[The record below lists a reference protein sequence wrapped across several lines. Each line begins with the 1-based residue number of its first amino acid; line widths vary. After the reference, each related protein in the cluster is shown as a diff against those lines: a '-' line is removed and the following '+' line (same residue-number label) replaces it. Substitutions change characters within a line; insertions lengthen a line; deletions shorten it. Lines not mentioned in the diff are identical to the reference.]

1 MDVRDMAALELQ
13 RNFPQFGGFRK
24 RGIYKVMGPPVY
36 DECSGGQAV
45 VSESDLWVILSTM
58 GSGKD
63 AFDYKSNN
71 DEKTATIEQIMIFPS
86 LDLEPVPKRGDL
98 WQEIAGPLWRVHS
111 MVSDPGDIHR
121 ELLVK
126 KCEE

>member
-1 MDVRDMAALELQ
+1 MAALELQ

-24 RGIYKVMGPPVY
+24 RGLYKSMGPPVY
-36 DECSGGQAV
+36 DECSGGQAA
-45 VSESDLWVILSTM
+45 VSEADLWVVLSTR
-58 GSGKD
+58 GSGKE
-63 AFDYKSNN
+63 AFDYKSKD
-71 DEKTATIEQIMIFPS
+71 DEKTAVIEQIMIFPT
-86 LDLEPVPKRGDL
+86 LDLEPIPKRGDL
-98 WQEIAGPLWRVHS
+98 WQELGGPLWRVHS